1 MRAAGV
7 RRAGGE
13 IELLELPAPRPL
25 RAGEVLIEVRAA
37 GVGNWD
43 EFVRAGGWDTGIRPP
58 MALGVTAAGLV
69 TAVADTAD
77 SWLAGRRVTTHSL
90 PLRDQGCW
98 AEQFIAAAADVTPLP
113 PGIPDD
119 VAAALPVPVLTAA
132 QALAALEVRESQ
144 TVLVHGAGGV
154 TGGLL
159 VQLAGLTGA
168 RVIATAGPASADR
181 IASLGADAVLDYR
194 QPGWPGQARML
205 TGGGGADAA
214 VSAARG
220 GGHAA
225 LTAVRDG
232 GVLATI
238 TGGAPAGERGI
249 RVRDVQVAP
258 DGAALRRLTGLLA
271 GGALTVPVAACYPL
285 EQAGAAL
292 ELARRGTHGVAIVLC
307 PAGPGAPR

>member
-7 RRAGGE
+7 RQAGGE

-43 EFVRAGGWDTGIRPP
+43 EFVRTGGWDTGIRPP

-69 TAVADTAD
+69 TAVADAAD

-90 PLRDQGCW
+90 PLREQGCW

-132 QALAALEVRESQ
+132 QVLAALEVRESQ

-181 IASLGADAVLDYR
+181 VASLGADAVLDYR

-205 TGGGGADAA
+205 THGGADAVA
-214 VSAARG
+214 SAARG
-220 GGHAA
+220 GSQAA
-225 LTAVRDG
+225 LAATRDG
-232 GVLATI
+232 GALATI
-238 TGGAPAGERGI
+238 TGDPPAAERGI

-258 DGAALRRLTGLLA
+258 DGTALRRLTGLLA

-292 ELARRGTHGVAIVLC
+292 ELARRGTHGVALVLC
-307 PAGPGAPR
+307 PAGPGGPR